1 MPLDVTATYI
11 GPSVLLDIAGVRLLT
26 DPNFD
31 PAGSS
36 YTTPVYTLRKS
47 TDPGLDA
54 NAVGSV
60 DAVLLS
66 HDHHFD
72 NLDRAGRAFLPQ
84 ANQTLVPTAGAERLG
99 GNAVGLAP
107 WQSVL
112 LHERLRVTATPA
124 RHGPPDGDRGPV
136 IGFLL
141 TEAQREIA
149 RDVPAIYVSGDTV
162 WYEGVEEVARRAD
175 VRGAFLCMGAAR
187 VREVGPAHLTLT
199 ADEGVLVARAMPN
212 AVIIPLHFEGW
223 QHFSEGRTVI
233 QGAFDDA
240 GLSDRLHWLVPGTP
254 TAIDV

>member
-1 MPLDVTATYI
+1 MPLDVIATYI
-11 GPSVLLDIAGVRLLT
+11 GGPSVLLDVGGVRLLT

-36 YTTPVYTLRKS
+36 YTTPVYTLHKS

-54 NAVGSV
+54 AAIGSV

-72 NLDRAGRAFLPQ
+72 NLDRAGRAFLPH
-84 ANQTLVPTAGAERLG
+84 AGQTLVPTAGAERLG

-107 WQSVL
+107 WESVVIR
-112 LHERLRVTATPA
+112 ERLRVTATPA
-124 RHGPPDGDRGPV
+124 RHGPPGADRGPV

-141 TEAQREIA
+141 TEAHREPEA
-149 RDVPAIYVSGDTV
+149 NVPAIYVSGDTV

-175 VRGAFLCMGAAR
+175 VRVAFLFMGAAR
-187 VREVGPAHLTLT
+187 VREVGPAHLTMT

-212 AVIIPLHFEGW
+212 AAIVPLHFEGW
-223 QHFSEGRTVI
+223 EHFSEGRAVI
-233 QGAFDDA
+233 QRAFDDA
-240 GLSDRLHWLVPGTP
+240 GLSARLHWLAPGS
-254 TAIDV
+254 AMRL